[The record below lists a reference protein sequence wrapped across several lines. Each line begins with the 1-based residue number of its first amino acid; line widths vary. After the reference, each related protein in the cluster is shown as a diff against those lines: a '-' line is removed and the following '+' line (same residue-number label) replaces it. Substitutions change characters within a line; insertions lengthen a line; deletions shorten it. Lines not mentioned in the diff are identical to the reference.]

1 MHKHETMNIALF
13 GNSYQEKYKT
23 LLKEFVE
30 YLQDNDNLMI
40 EKEFAAYLKGVGFDI
55 SRASEVSVDDFTGAE
70 LAISIGGDGT
80 LLSKA
85 ALLARNGTPVVGI
98 NTGHLGYLAACR
110 IGEAPA
116 MIEKIKC
123 GDYRLEER
131 TMLRLMEIDG
141 KPCDEILALN
151 EIAILRQDTTSMIS
165 MPTTING
172 TMLTTYKGDGLV
184 ISTPTGSTA
193 YNMSV
198 GGPIINP
205 STSCLVLSP
214 ISPHSLTMRPIV
226 VNDDSVIDVT
236 INTRAKWIQVSVD
249 GMAMTLPSGSTV
261 KIALAP
267 YRLSVIQMHDHNF
280 AGTLRE
286 KLLWGADQ
294 R

>member
-1 MHKHETMNIALF
+1 MKIALF
-13 GNSYQEKYKT
+13 GNPYQEKYKAS
-23 LLKEFVE
+23 LNDFVS
-30 YLQDNDNLMI
+30 YLQEASDLMI
-40 EKEFAAYLKGVGFDI
+40 EKDFRDYLESMGIDTDKAQVLETGSFD
-55 SRASEVSVDDFTGAE
+55 GAE
-70 LAISIGGDGT
+70 LAVSIGGDGT

-85 ALLARNGTPVVGI
+85 ALLARQGIPVVGI

-110 IGEAPA
+110 LNEARE
-116 MIEKIKC
+116 MIESIKH
-123 GDYRLEER
+123 GDCRHEER
-131 TMLRLMEIDG
+131 TMLQLVSINGE
-141 KPCDEILALN
+141 PCDNIIALN

-172 TMLTTYKGDGLV
+172 TMLTTYMGDGLV

-198 GGPIINP
+198 GGPIMMP
-205 STSCLVLSP
+205 LTSCLALSP

-226 VNDDSVIDVT
+226 VSDNSEIVVT
-236 INTRAKWIQVSVD
+236 INTRAQWIQVSVD

-261 KIALAP
+261 KIAQAP
-267 YRLSVIQMHDHNF
+267 YKLSVIQKKEHNF
-280 AGTLRE
+280 ANTLRE

>member
-1 MHKHETMNIALF
+1 MKIALF
-13 GNSYQEKYKT
+13 GNPYQEKYKAS
-23 LLKEFVE
+23 LNDFVS
-30 YLQDNDNLMI
+30 YLQEACDLMI
-40 EKEFAAYLKGVGFDI
+40 EKDFRDYLESMGIDTDKAQVLETGNFG
-55 SRASEVSVDDFTGAE
+55 GAE
-70 LAISIGGDGT
+70 LAVSIGGDGT

-85 ALLARNGTPVVGI
+85 ALLARQGIPVVGI

-110 IGEAPA
+110 LNEARE
-116 MIEKIKC
+116 MIESIKH
-123 GDYRLEER
+123 GDCRHEER
-131 TMLRLMEIDG
+131 TMLQLVSINGE
-141 KPCDEILALN
+141 PCDNIIALN

-172 TMLTTYKGDGLV
+172 TMLTTYMGDGLV

-198 GGPIINP
+198 GGPIMMP
-205 STSCLVLSP
+205 LTSCLALSP

-226 VNDDSVIDVT
+226 VSDNSEIVVT
-236 INTRAKWIQVSVD
+236 INTRAQWIQVSVD

-261 KIALAP
+261 KIAQAP
-267 YRLSVIQMHDHNF
+267 YKLSVIQKKEHNF
-280 AGTLRE
+280 ANTLRE

>member
-1 MHKHETMNIALF
+1 MKIALF
-13 GNSYQEKYKT
+13 GNPYQEKYKAS
-23 LLKEFVE
+23 LNDFVS
-30 YLQDNDNLMI
+30 YLQEASDLMI
-40 EKEFAAYLKGVGFDI
+40 EKDFRDYLESMGIDTDKARVLETGSFG
-55 SRASEVSVDDFTGAE
+55 GAE
-70 LAISIGGDGT
+70 LAVSIGGDGT

-85 ALLARNGTPVVGI
+85 ALLARQGIPVVGI

-110 IGEAPA
+110 LNEAHE
-116 MIEKIKC
+116 MIESIKH
-123 GDYRLEER
+123 GDCRHEER
-131 TMLRLMEIDG
+131 TMLQLVSINGE
-141 KPCDEILALN
+141 PCDNIIALN

-172 TMLTTYKGDGLV
+172 TMLTTYMGDGLV

-198 GGPIINP
+198 GGPIMMP
-205 STSCLVLSP
+205 LTSCLALSP

-226 VNDDSVIDVT
+226 VSDNSEIVVT
-236 INTRAKWIQVSVD
+236 INTRAQWIQVSVD

-261 KIALAP
+261 KIAQAP
-267 YRLSVIQMHDHNF
+267 YKLSVIQKKEHNF
-280 AGTLRE
+280 ANTLRE

>member
-1 MHKHETMNIALF
+1 MRIALF
-13 GNSYQEKYKT
+13 GNHYQEKYKT
-23 LLKEFVE
+23 ELNLFVQ
-30 YLQDNDNLMI
+30 YLQEAGELII
-40 EKEFAAYLKGVGFDI
+40 EKDFGQYLVSIGIETQKAQSFDI
-55 SRASEVSVDDFTGAE
+55 DTFNGAE
-70 LAISIGGDGT
+70 LAVSIGGDGT

-85 ALLARNGTPVVGI
+85 ALLARHHTPVVGI

-110 IGEAPA
+110 LNDASA
-116 MIEKIKC
+116 MIERIKSGEC
-123 GDYRLEER
+123 RHEER
-131 TMLRLMEIDG
+131 TMLQLVSING
-141 KPCDEILALN
+141 KQCDNIIALN

-172 TMLTTYKGDGLV
+172 TMLTTYMGDGLV

-198 GGPIINP
+198 GGPIMMP
-205 STSCLVLSP
+205 LTSCLALSP

-226 VNDDSVIDVT
+226 VSDNSEIVVT
-236 INTRAKWIQVSVD
+236 INTRAQWIQVSVD

-261 KIALAP
+261 KIAQAP
-267 YRLSVIQMHDHNF
+267 YKLSVIQKKEHNF
-280 AGTLRE
+280 ANTLRE

>member
-1 MHKHETMNIALF
+1 MKIALF
-13 GNSYQEKYKT
+13 GNPYQEKYKAS
-23 LLKEFVE
+23 LNDFVS
-30 YLQDNDNLMI
+30 YLQETSDLMI
-40 EKEFAAYLKGVGFDI
+40 EKDFRDYLESMDI
-55 SRASEVSVDDFTGAE
+55 DTDKAQVIETGNFGGAE
-70 LAISIGGDGT
+70 LAVSIGGDGT

-85 ALLARNGTPVVGI
+85 ALLARQGIPVVGI

-110 IGEAPA
+110 LNEAHE
-116 MIEKIKC
+116 MIESIKH
-123 GDYRLEER
+123 GDCRHEER
-131 TMLRLMEIDG
+131 TMLQLVSINGE
-141 KPCDEILALN
+141 PCDNIIALN

-172 TMLTTYKGDGLV
+172 TMLTTYMGDGLV

-198 GGPIINP
+198 GGPIMMP
-205 STSCLVLSP
+205 LTSCLALSP

-226 VNDDSVIDVT
+226 VSDNSEIVVT
-236 INTRAKWIQVSVD
+236 INTRAQWIQVSVD

-261 KIALAP
+261 KIAQAP
-267 YRLSVIQMHDHNF
+267 YKLSVIQKKEHNF
-280 AGTLRE
+280 ANTLRE

>member
-1 MHKHETMNIALF
+1 MNIALF
-13 GNSYQEKYKT
+13 GNRYQEKYKS
-23 LLKEFVE
+23 LLSDFVG
-30 YLQDNDNLMI
+30 YLQESHTLSVESD
-40 EKEFAAYLKGVGFDI
+40 FAAYVTSLGIDL
-55 SRASEVSVDDFTGAE
+55 SRAATFDLENFGGAE
-70 LAISIGGDGT
+70 LAVSIGGDGT
-80 LLSKA
+80 LLGKA
-85 ALLARNGTPVVGI
+85 ALLASRGIPVVGI
-98 NTGHLGYLAACR
+98 NTGHLGYLTACR
-110 IGEAPA
+110 LNEAKE
-116 MIEKIKC
+116 MITSIEQNNC
-123 GDYRLEER
+123 RLQQR
-131 TMLRLMEIDG
+131 TMLQLVEING
-141 KPCDEILALN
+141 KPCNNVIALN

-205 STSCLVLSP
+205 STSCLALSP
-214 ISPHSLTMRPIV
+214 ISPHSLNMRPIV
-226 VNDDSVIDVT
+226 VGDDSVIEVT

-261 KIALAP
+261 KIAQAP
-267 YRLSVIQMHDHNF
+267 YKLTVIQKHDHNF
-280 AGTLRE
+280 ATTLRD

>member
-1 MHKHETMNIALF
+1 MKIALF
-13 GNSYQEKYKT
+13 GNPYQEKYKAS
-23 LLKEFVE
+23 LNDFVS
-30 YLQDNDNLMI
+30 YLQETSDLMI
-40 EKEFAAYLKGVGFDI
+40 EKDFRDYLESMGIDTDKARVLETGSF
-55 SRASEVSVDDFTGAE
+55 SGAE
-70 LAISIGGDGT
+70 LAVSIGGDGT

-85 ALLARNGTPVVGI
+85 ALLARQGIPVVGI

-110 IGEAPA
+110 LNEAHE
-116 MIEKIKC
+116 MIESIKH
-123 GDYRLEER
+123 GDCRHEER
-131 TMLRLMEIDG
+131 TMLQLVSINGE
-141 KPCDEILALN
+141 PCDNIIALN

-172 TMLTTYKGDGLV
+172 TMLTTYMGDGLV

-198 GGPIINP
+198 GGPIMMP
-205 STSCLVLSP
+205 LTSCLALSP

-226 VNDDSVIDVT
+226 VSDNSEIVVT
-236 INTRAKWIQVSVD
+236 INTRAQWIQVSVD

-261 KIALAP
+261 KIAQAP
-267 YRLSVIQMHDHNF
+267 YKLSVIQKKEHNF
-280 AGTLRE
+280 ANTLRE

>member
-1 MHKHETMNIALF
+1 MNIALF
-13 GNSYQEKYKT
+13 GNSYQEKYKDQ
-23 LLKEFVE
+23 LCDLIA
-30 YLQDNDNLMI
+30 YLQKKDGVTLMV
-40 EKEFAAYLKGVGFDI
+40 ERDFARYLRSLGV
-55 SRASEVSVDDFTGAE
+55 EVSQKWEFDRNTFEGAS
-70 LAISIGGDGT
+70 LAVSIGGDGT
-80 LLSKA
+80 MLRNA
-85 ALLARNGTPVVGI
+85 ARLAAHNTPVVGI
-98 NTGHLGYLAACR
+98 NSGHLGYLTAGRINEASDIIERIAQGECR
-110 IGEAPA
+110 REQ
-116 MIEKIKC
+116 
-123 GDYRLEER
+123 R
-131 TMLRLMEIDG
+131 TMLQLLEIDG
-141 KPCDEILALN
+141 KPCDNVVALN

-165 MPTTING
+165 IPTTIDG

-226 VNDDSVIDVT
+226 VNEDSLIEVT

-249 GMAMTLPSGSTV
+249 GMAMTLPSGTTV
-261 KIALAP
+261 KIARAP
-267 YRLSVIQMHDHNF
+267 YRLTVLQRSDHNF
-280 AGTLRE
+280 ASTLRE

>member
-1 MHKHETMNIALF
+1 MKIALF
-13 GNSYQEKYKT
+13 GNPYQEKYKAS
-23 LLKEFVE
+23 LNDFVS
-30 YLQDNDNLMI
+30 YLQEASDLFGEDVVGTLDPAGIARARTTYGGTGNDAV
-40 EKEFAAYLKGVGFDI
+40 AAQLFG
-55 SRASEVSVDDFTGAE
+55 GAE
-70 LAISIGGDGT
+70 LAVSIGGDGT

-85 ALLARNGTPVVGI
+85 ALLARQGIPVVGI

-110 IGEAPA
+110 LNEARE
-116 MIEKIKC
+116 MIESIKH
-123 GDYRLEER
+123 GDCRHEER
-131 TMLRLMEIDG
+131 TMLQLVSINGE
-141 KPCDEILALN
+141 PCDNIIALN

-172 TMLTTYKGDGLV
+172 TMLTTYMGDGLV

-198 GGPIINP
+198 GGPIMMP
-205 STSCLVLSP
+205 LTSCLALSP

-226 VNDDSVIDVT
+226 VSDNSEIVVT
-236 INTRAKWIQVSVD
+236 INTRAQWIQVSVD

-261 KIALAP
+261 KIAQAP
-267 YRLSVIQMHDHNF
+267 YKLSVIQKKEHNF
-280 AGTLRE
+280 ANTLRE

>member
-1 MHKHETMNIALF
+1 MKIALF
-13 GNSYQEKYKT
+13 GNSYQEKYKAQ
-23 LLKEFVE
+23 LGDFVFFLKQAGELIIEENFSK
-30 YLQDNDNLMI
+30 YLSKIGIETSGVPTFDNSF
-40 EKEFAAYLKGVGFDI
+40 EG
-55 SRASEVSVDDFTGAE
+55 AS
-70 LAISIGGDGT
+70 LAVSIGGDGT

-85 ALLARNGTPVVGI
+85 ALMARTSTPVVGV

-110 IGEAPA
+110 LSEAEL
-116 MIEKIKC
+116 MIENIKAGKC
-123 GDYRLEER
+123 RHEDR
-131 TMLRLMEIDG
+131 TMLQLMSIDG
-141 KPCDEILALN
+141 KPCDNIIALN

-165 MPTTING
+165 IPTTING

-193 YNMSV
+193 YNMSA
-198 GGPIINP
+198 GGPIIMP
-205 STSCLVLSP
+205 LTSCLALTP

-226 VNDDSVIDVT
+226 VADDSEIVVT

-261 KIALAP
+261 KIAQAP
-267 YRLSVIQMHDHNF
+267 YKLSVIQKQDHNF
-280 AGTLRE
+280 ANTLRE

>member
-1 MHKHETMNIALF
+1 MKIALF
-13 GNSYQEKYKT
+13 GNSYQEKYKAQ
-23 LLKEFVE
+23 LGDFVFFLKQAGELIIEENFSK
-30 YLQDNDNLMI
+30 YLSKIGIETSGVPTFDNSF
-40 EKEFAAYLKGVGFDI
+40 EG
-55 SRASEVSVDDFTGAE
+55 AS
-70 LAISIGGDGT
+70 LAVSIGGDGT

-85 ALLARNGTPVVGI
+85 ALMARTSTPVVGV

-110 IGEAPA
+110 LNEAEF
-116 MIEKIKC
+116 MIENIKAGKC
-123 GDYRLEER
+123 RHEDR
-131 TMLRLMEIDG
+131 TMLQLMSIDG
-141 KPCDEILALN
+141 KPCDNIIALN

-165 MPTTING
+165 IPTTING

-193 YNMSV
+193 YNMSA
-198 GGPIINP
+198 GGPIIMP
-205 STSCLVLSP
+205 LTSCLALTP

-226 VNDDSVIDVT
+226 VADDSEIVVT

-261 KIALAP
+261 KIAQAP
-267 YRLSVIQMHDHNF
+267 YKLSVIQKQDHNF
-280 AGTLRE
+280 ANTLRE

>member
-1 MHKHETMNIALF
+1 MDIALF
-13 GNSYQEKYKT
+13 GNRYQEKYRT
-23 LLKEFVE
+23 LLSDFVG
-30 YLQDNDNLMI
+30 YLQESHTLSVESD
-40 EKEFAAYLKGVGFDI
+40 FAAYVASLGIDLSQAATFELKDFD
-55 SRASEVSVDDFTGAE
+55 SAE
-70 LAISIGGDGT
+70 LAVSIGGDGT

-85 ALLARNGTPVVGI
+85 ALLASRGIPVVGI
-98 NTGHLGYLAACR
+98 NTGHLGYLTACR
-110 IGEAPA
+110 LNEARE
-116 MIEKIKC
+116 MITSIEQNNC
-123 GDYRLEER
+123 RLQQR
-131 TMLRLMEIDG
+131 TMLQLVEING
-141 KPCDEILALN
+141 EPCNNVIALN

-205 STSCLVLSP
+205 STSCLALSP
-214 ISPHSLTMRPIV
+214 ISPHSLNMRPIV
-226 VNDDSVIDVT
+226 VGDDSEIVVT
-236 INTRAKWIQVSVD
+236 INTRAQWIQVSVD

-261 KIALAP
+261 KIAQAP
-267 YRLSVIQMHDHNF
+267 YKLTVIQKHDHNF
-280 AGTLRE
+280 ANTLRD

>member
-1 MHKHETMNIALF
+1 MKIALF
-13 GNSYQEKYKT
+13 GHTYQEKYKT
-23 LLKEFVE
+23 LLNDFVA
-30 YLQDNDNLMI
+30 YLQSTSELLM
-40 EKEFAAYLKGVGFDI
+40 EKDFYTHINTLGIDTHAATPFEQQSLD
-55 SRASEVSVDDFTGAE
+55 GAD
-70 LAISIGGDGT
+70 LAVTIGGDGT
-80 LLSKA
+80 MLGRA
-85 ALLARNGTPVVGI
+85 ALLARLGIPVVGI

-110 IGEAPA
+110 LNEARS
-116 MIEKIKC
+116 MIEDIKAGRC
-123 GDYRLEER
+123 RHENR
-131 TMLRLMEIDG
+131 TMLQLVSIDG
-141 KPCDEILALN
+141 KACENVIALN
-151 EIAILRQDTTSMIS
+151 EIAILRQDTTSMIT

-198 GGPIINP
+198 GGPIITP
-205 STSCLVLSP
+205 LTSCLTLSP

-226 VNDDSVIDVT
+226 VSDESEIVVT
-236 INTRAKWIQVSVD
+236 INTRAQWIQVSVD

-267 YRLSVIQMHDHNF
+267 YRLSVIQKENHNF
-280 AGTLRE
+280 ANTLRE

>member
-1 MHKHETMNIALF
+1 MKIALF
-13 GNSYQEKYKT
+13 GNPYQEKYKAS
-23 LLKEFVE
+23 LNDFVS
-30 YLQDNDNLMI
+30 YLQETSDLMI
-40 EKEFAAYLKGVGFDI
+40 EKDFRDYLESMGIDTDKAQVLETGNFG
-55 SRASEVSVDDFTGAE
+55 GAE
-70 LAISIGGDGT
+70 LAVSIGGDGT

-85 ALLARNGTPVVGI
+85 ALLARQGIPVVGI

-110 IGEAPA
+110 LNEARE
-116 MIEKIKC
+116 MIESIKH
-123 GDYRLEER
+123 GDCRHEER
-131 TMLRLMEIDG
+131 TMLQLVSINGE
-141 KPCDEILALN
+141 PCDNIIALN

-172 TMLTTYKGDGLV
+172 TMLTTYMGDGLV

-198 GGPIINP
+198 GGPIMMP
-205 STSCLVLSP
+205 LTSCLALSP

-226 VNDDSVIDVT
+226 VSDNSEIVVT
-236 INTRAKWIQVSVD
+236 INTRAQWIQVSVD

-261 KIALAP
+261 KIAQAP
-267 YRLSVIQMHDHNF
+267 YKLSVIQKKEHNF
-280 AGTLRE
+280 ANTLRE

>member
-1 MHKHETMNIALF
+1 MKIALF
-13 GNSYQEKYKT
+13 SNPYQEKYKSALNDFISYLQSNFDLT
-23 LLKEFVE
+23 IEKDFHAYLGVLGIDTGNAQAFDLKEF
-30 YLQDNDNLMI
+30 D
-40 EKEFAAYLKGVGFDI
+40 
-55 SRASEVSVDDFTGAE
+55 GAW
-70 LAISIGGDGT
+70 LAVSIGGDGT

-85 ALLARNGTPVVGI
+85 ALLARHNTPVVGI

-110 IGEAPA
+110 LNEARD
-116 MIEKIKC
+116 MIERIKAGHC
-123 GDYRLEER
+123 RHEKR
-131 TMLRLMEIDG
+131 TMLELVSINDE
-141 KPCDEILALN
+141 PCDNIIALN

-172 TMLTTYKGDGLV
+172 TMLTTYMGDGLV

-198 GGPIINP
+198 GGPIMMP
-205 STSCLVLSP
+205 LTSCLALSP

-226 VNDDSVIDVT
+226 VGDDSEIVVT
-236 INTRAKWIQVSVD
+236 INTRAQWIQVSVD

-261 KIALAP
+261 KIACAP
-267 YRLSVIQMHDHNF
+267 YKLSVIQKEEHNF
-280 AGTLRE
+280 ANTLRE

>member
-1 MHKHETMNIALF
+1 MKIALF
-13 GNSYQEKYKT
+13 GNPYQEKYKAS
-23 LLKEFVE
+23 LNDFVS
-30 YLQDNDNLMI
+30 YLQEASDLMI
-40 EKEFAAYLKGVGFDI
+40 EKDFRDYLESMGIDTDKAQVLETGNFG
-55 SRASEVSVDDFTGAE
+55 GAE
-70 LAISIGGDGT
+70 LAVSIGGDGT

-85 ALLARNGTPVVGI
+85 ALLARQGIPVVGI

-110 IGEAPA
+110 LNEAHE
-116 MIEKIKC
+116 MIESIKH
-123 GDYRLEER
+123 GDCRHEER
-131 TMLRLMEIDG
+131 TMLQLVSINGE
-141 KPCDEILALN
+141 PCDNIIALN

-172 TMLTTYKGDGLV
+172 TMLTTYMGDGLV

-198 GGPIINP
+198 GGPIMMP
-205 STSCLVLSP
+205 LTSCLALSP

-226 VNDDSVIDVT
+226 VSDNSEIVVT
-236 INTRAKWIQVSVD
+236 INTRAQWIQVSVD

-261 KIALAP
+261 KIAQAP
-267 YRLSVIQMHDHNF
+267 YKLSVIQKKEHNF
-280 AGTLRE
+280 ANTLRE

>member
-1 MHKHETMNIALF
+1 MKIALF
-13 GNSYQEKYKT
+13 GNPYQEKYKAS
-23 LLKEFVE
+23 LNDFVS
-30 YLQDNDNLMI
+30 YLQETSDLMI
-40 EKEFAAYLKGVGFDI
+40 EKDFRDYLESMGIDTDKARVLETGSFG
-55 SRASEVSVDDFTGAE
+55 GAE
-70 LAISIGGDGT
+70 LAVSIGGDGT

-85 ALLARNGTPVVGI
+85 ALLARQGIPVVGI

-110 IGEAPA
+110 LNEARE
-116 MIEKIKC
+116 MIESIKH
-123 GDYRLEER
+123 GDCRHEER
-131 TMLRLMEIDG
+131 TMLQLVSINGE
-141 KPCDEILALN
+141 PCDNIIALN

-172 TMLTTYKGDGLV
+172 TMLTTYMGDGLV

-198 GGPIINP
+198 GGPIMMP
-205 STSCLVLSP
+205 LTSCLALSP

-226 VNDDSVIDVT
+226 VSDNSEIVVT
-236 INTRAKWIQVSVD
+236 INTRAQWIQVSVD

-261 KIALAP
+261 KIAQAP
-267 YRLSVIQMHDHNF
+267 YKLSVIQKKEHNF
-280 AGTLRE
+280 ANTLRE

>member
-1 MHKHETMNIALF
+1 MKIALF
-13 GNSYQEKYKT
+13 SNPYQEKYKT
-23 LLKEFVE
+23 TLNDFIS
-30 YLQDNDNLMI
+30 YLQETSELMI
-40 EKEFAAYLKGVGFDI
+40 EKDFNEYLGTIGIDTGKAQSFEVDKFD
-55 SRASEVSVDDFTGAE
+55 GAW
-70 LAISIGGDGT
+70 LAVSIGGDGT

-85 ALLARNGTPVVGI
+85 ALLARNNTPVVGV

-110 IGEAPA
+110 LNNARE
-116 MIEKIKC
+116 MIESIKA
-123 GDYRLEER
+123 GDCRHEER
-131 TMLRLMEIDG
+131 TMLELVSINDQ
-141 KPCDEILALN
+141 PCYNVIALN

-172 TMLTTYKGDGLV
+172 TMLTTYMGDGLV

-193 YNMSV
+193 YNMSA
-198 GGPIINP
+198 GGPIMMP
-205 STSCLVLSP
+205 LTSCLAISP

-226 VNDDSVIDVT
+226 VSDDSEIVVT

-261 KIALAP
+261 KIAQAP
-267 YRLSVIQMHDHNF
+267 YKLSVIQKKEHNF
-280 AGTLRE
+280 ANTLRE

>member
-1 MHKHETMNIALF
+1 MKIALF
-13 GNSYQEKYKT
+13 GNPYQEKYKAS
-23 LLKEFVE
+23 LNDFVS
-30 YLQDNDNLMI
+30 YLQDVSELMI
-40 EKEFAAYLKGVGFDI
+40 EKDFRDYLDSMGIATDKAQTLEVGRFGD
-55 SRASEVSVDDFTGAE
+55 AE
-70 LAISIGGDGT
+70 LAVSIGGDGT

-85 ALLARNGTPVVGI
+85 ALLARHSIPVVGI

-110 IGEAPA
+110 LNEAHE
-116 MIEKIKC
+116 MIESIKR
-123 GDYRLEER
+123 GDCLHEER
-131 TMLRLMEIDG
+131 TMLELVSINGE
-141 KPCDEILALN
+141 PCDNIIALN

-193 YNMSV
+193 YNMSA
-198 GGPIINP
+198 GGPIIMP
-205 STSCLVLSP
+205 MTSCLALTP

-226 VNDDSVIDVT
+226 VCDNSEIEVS

-261 KIALAP
+261 KIAQAP
-267 YRLSVIQMHDHNF
+267 YKLSVIQKKDHNF
-280 AGTLRE
+280 ANTLRE

>member
-1 MHKHETMNIALF
+1 MKISLF
-13 GNSYQEKYKT
+13 GNRYQEKYKT
-23 LLKEFVE
+23 PLRDFVG
-30 YLQDNDNLMI
+30 YLQEAHSLSVEAD
-40 EKEFAAYLKGVGFDI
+40 FAAYLTSLGFDLSD
-55 SRASEVSVDDFTGAE
+55 SRTFSLDDFEGDE
-70 LAISIGGDGT
+70 LAVSIGGDGT

-85 ALLARNGTPVVGI
+85 SRLASHNTPVVGI

-110 IGEAPA
+110 LNEARE
-116 MIEKIKC
+116 MIENIARGEC
-123 GDYRLEER
+123 RHEQR
-131 TMLRLMEIDG
+131 TMLQLVSING
-141 KPCDEILALN
+141 KACDNIIALN

-172 TMLTTYKGDGLV
+172 TMLTTYMGDGLV

-198 GGPIINP
+198 GGPIIMP
-205 STSCLVLSP
+205 MTSCLALSP

-226 VNDDSVIDVT
+226 VGDDSEIEVT
-236 INTRAKWIQVSVD
+236 INTRAQWIQVSVD

-261 KIALAP
+261 KIGHAP
-267 YRLSVIQMHDHNF
+267 YKLSVIQKKDHNF
-280 AGTLRE
+280 ANTLRE

>member
-1 MHKHETMNIALF
+1 MKIALF
-13 GNSYQEKYKT
+13 GNHYQEKYKT
-23 LLKEFVE
+23 SLNDFVAYLKEA
-30 YLQDNDNLMI
+30 NDLMI
-40 EKEFAAYLKGVGFDI
+40 EKDFRDYLESMGI
-55 SRASEVSVDDFTGAE
+55 NTGKAQVLE
-70 LAISIGGDGT
+70 TGSFGGAGLAVSIGGDGT

-85 ALLARNGTPVVGI
+85 ALLARQGIPVVGI

-110 IGEAPA
+110 LNEARE
-116 MIEKIKC
+116 MIESIKQ
-123 GDYRLEER
+123 GDCRHEER
-131 TMLRLMEIDG
+131 TMLQLVSINGE
-141 KPCDEILALN
+141 PCDNIIALN

-172 TMLTTYKGDGLV
+172 TMLTTYMGDGLV

-198 GGPIINP
+198 GGPIMMP
-205 STSCLVLSP
+205 LTSCLALSP

-226 VNDDSVIDVT
+226 VSDNSEIVVT

-261 KIALAP
+261 KIAQAP
-267 YRLSVIQMHDHNF
+267 YKLSVIQKKEHNF
-280 AGTLRE
+280 ANTLRE